1 VHWADATSLELLDLT
16 VERIRQLPVL
26 AVFTFRPEFK
36 PAWVGLPNVG
46 TLTLGRLDRNDVES
60 MVAQVT
66 GGRVLPAEVMKQ
78 IVAKTDGNALFVEEL
93 TKAVLEAGILVEDA
107 QGYRLDGPLPPLAIP
122 ATLQDSLMSRLDRL
136 APVKEIG
143 QIGAAIGRDFS
154 YSLLRAVVG
163 RDETALKH
171 ALAQLEQAELVFRRG
186 EPPEAVYSFKHALVR
201 DAAYESLLKSRRQQ
215 LHGQIA
221 RALEERFADIVASQP
236 EIVARH
242 FTEAGLVDPAI
253 DYWLKAGHLA
263 LSRSANAEAVKHLG
277 QGIELT
283 QSQAPTG
290 ERLRKELDFYLALGP
305 AMAATEGYATPETLR
320 VFSRARDL
328 LGDRGT
334 PTEQMTVLW
343 GVYLAHSMRG
353 ENIAARDVAHRCLA
367 LAAGHEHPGMLALAN
382 RFMGQTLWMMGAFV
396 DARFHLDR
404 TLDLC
409 AANQETITSY
419 RRFGADDEVSALSAL
434 SRTLL
439 ILGYPEQAAA
449 VAGQALARARS
460 MGLPFTTAL
469 ALDGEALLGALGA
482 DLKRAAVHADEAMAH
497 SIEHSLADY
506 EQRARFIQG
515 ALLAQSG
522 DPQHGIELMQSA
534 IAAIERTN
542 NVNRRTLYLGHSA
555 AAHAS
560 LGQPEVS
567 LDLLNEA
574 IQTAE
579 MADERFFEAELHRLR
594 GKTLLTLGRNG
605 EAEAEL
611 QRALTIAQQQHA
623 RWWELRAA
631 TSLAL
636 YWHDGGKYLEA
647 YSLLQPVYSWFVE
660 GFDTTYLRDA
670 KVLLDELRDLSGPQT
685 QAGQR

>member
-1 VHWADATSLELLDLT
+1 
-16 VERIRQLPVL
+16 
-26 AVFTFRPEFK
+26 
-36 PAWVGLPNVG
+36 
-46 TLTLGRLDRNDVES
+46 
-60 MVAQVT
+60 
-66 GGRVLPAEVMKQ
+66 
-78 IVAKTDGNALFVEEL
+78 
-93 TKAVLEAGILVEDA
+93 
-107 QGYRLDGPLPPLAIP
+107 
-122 ATLQDSLMSRLDRL
+122 
-136 APVKEIG
+136 
-143 QIGAAIGRDFS
+143 
-154 YSLLRAVVG
+154 
-163 RDETALKH
+163 
-171 ALAQLEQAELVFRRG
+171 
-186 EPPEAVYSFKHALVR
+186 
-201 DAAYESLLKSRRQQ
+201 
-215 LHGQIA
+215 
-221 RALEERFADIVASQP
+221 
-236 EIVARH
+236 
-242 FTEAGLVDPAI
+242 
-253 DYWLKAGHLA
+253 
-263 LSRSANAEAVKHLG
+263 
-277 QGIELT
+277 
-283 QSQAPTG
+283 
-290 ERLRKELDFYLALGP
+290 
-305 AMAATEGYATPETLR
+305 
-320 VFSRARDL
+320 
-328 LGDRGT
+328 
-334 PTEQMTVLW
+334 
-343 GVYLAHSMRG
+343 
-353 ENIAARDVAHRCLA
+353 
-367 LAAGHEHPGMLALAN
+367 MLALAN

-611 QRALTIAQQQHA
+611 QRALTIAQQQQA